1 MVSKYSKKLIVSVF
15 LVTSLLLAVGAVSFS
30 ADELTGKE
38 ILKKVDEKSEM
49 VTAGEMLS
57 IINFHNVNADGTESS
72 YKFGALARKKSG
84 EPNLTLIYYLE
95 PEFVRG
101 SIFLTRE
108 AEGGETN
115 MWLFLSALGQAK
127 ELSTSKQEGSFANS
141 TLSYEEIGSRTMSVD
156 YSAEIAGETTVQVG
170 DKAVPSYKLSLTAKE
185 EADPQYPEQTVWV
198 GKDNWVLLR
207 SKSFNSEG
215 KLKKEMELKE
225 LITFE
230 GNTVTKELVTTAVD
244 TGASTTVTYVK
255 RERPEKEI
263 PDSVFHPENL
273 KDFDPSRW
281 GLTE

>member
-15 LVTSLLLAVGAVSFS
+15 LVTFLLFALGAVGFS
-30 ADELTGKE
+30 ADGLTGNE
-38 ILKKVDEKSEM
+38 ILKKMDEKSEM
-49 VTAGEMLS
+49 VTGGEMLS
-57 IINFHNVNADGTESS
+57 IINFQNVNADGTESS
-72 YKFGALARKKSG
+72 YKFGALARKKGG

-108 AEGGETN
+108 TEAGKTN

-141 TLSYEEIGSRTMSVD
+141 TLSYEEIGSRTMSDD
-156 YSAEIAGETTVQVG
+156 YNAEIVEETTFQAG
-170 DKAVPSYKLSLTAKE
+170 NQSVPAYKLSLTAKE
-185 EADPQYPEQTVWV
+185 GSDPQYPEQMVWI

-207 SKSFNSEG
+207 SENFDSEG
-215 KLKKEMELKE
+215 QLMKRMELKE
-225 LITFE
+225 LTTFE
-230 GNTVTKELVTTAVD
+230 GNTVTKKLVTTAVD

-255 RERPEKEI
+255 RERPEKDI
-263 PDSVFHPENL
+263 PDSVFQSENL
-273 KDFDPSRW
+273 KGFDPSKW

>member
-1 MVSKYSKKLIVSVF
+1 MASKYSKKLIVSVF
-15 LVTSLLLAVGAVSFS
+15 LLTSLLLAFGAVSFS
-30 ADELTGKE
+30 ADDLTGNE
-38 ILKKVDEKSEM
+38 ILKKMDEKSEM
-49 VTAGEMLS
+49 VTGGEMLS
-57 IINFHNVNADGTESS
+57 IIDFQNENADGTESS

-108 AEGGETN
+108 TEAGETN

-141 TLSYEEIGSRTMSVD
+141 TLSYEEIGSRTMSDD
-156 YSAEIAGETTVQVG
+156 YNAEIAEETTVQVG
-170 DKAVPSYKLSLTAKE
+170 EQSVPAYKLSLTPKE
-185 EADPQYPEQTVWV
+185 GADPQYPDQTVWI

-207 SKSFNSEG
+207 SENFNAEG
-215 KLKKEMELKE
+215 QLMKKMELKE
-225 LITFE
+225 LTTFE
-230 GNTVTKELVTTAVD
+230 GNTVTKKLVTTAVD

-255 RERPEKEI
+255 RERPEKDI
-263 PDSVFHPENL
+263 PDSVFQSENL